1 MSINTHSKELTQL
14 VNSELANN
22 RNTGTAYDKIRA
34 QVEYKDYRDPKAPIV
49 HFNSTAAEARRRLR
63 NIRKIIT

>member
-14 VNSELANN
+14 VNQELATN
-22 RNTGTAYDKIRA
+22 RNLGTAYDKIRN
-34 QVEYKDYRDPKAPIV
+34 QVEYKDYREPKPPIV
-49 HFNSTAAEARRRLR
+49 HFDKTAVEARRRLR